1 MTFKNV
7 HSFLDR
13 NINRFPIKN
22 VERSF
27 AKNYSRSVN
36 KNSIPA
42 DYQSVQTR
50 MFSNGL
56 FYDTISDSEV
66 VHHGVGVIIVSLKRK
81 SKVYKVL

>member
-1 MTFKNV
+1 MCFSILQLARRLIVTFKNV

-13 NINRFPIKN
+13 NINRFPNKN

-50 MFSNGL
+50 MFPNGL
-56 FYDTISDSEV
+56 FSDTISEARNS
-66 VHHGVGVIIVSLKRK
+66 
-81 SKVYKVL
+81 

>member
-1 MTFKNV
+1 MLIVTFKN
-7 HSFLDR
+7 DR
-13 NINRFPIKN
+13 NINRFPNKN

-42 DYQSVQTR
+42 YYQSVQTR

-56 FYDTISDSEV
+56 FSDY
-66 VHHGVGVIIVSLKRK
+66 
-81 SKVYKVL
+81 YK